1 MEESNDKKGEEEKL
15 EDKKKINEIKDESE
29 DTKKNESKD
38 NDNSGKIPFEV
49 TKEQEKFLLETLK
62 NVHDDIIR
70 NIVLYQNKAI
80 ITSGEDNKVKVWDF
94 N

>member
-1 MEESNDKKGEEEKL
+1 MII
-15 EDKKKINEIKDESE
+15 KKKNKKEEIKL
-29 DTKKNESKD
+29 N
-38 NDNSGKIPFEV
+38 
-49 TKEQEKFLLETLK
+49 LLETLK

>member
-1 MEESNDKKGEEEKL
+1 MTFFVLNENCFLSGEEEENYGFSNLNKY
-15 EDKKKINEIKDESE
+15 EIIFDNIKKKKKEEINL
-29 DTKKNESKD
+29 N
-38 NDNSGKIPFEV
+38 
-49 TKEQEKFLLETLK
+49 LLETLK

-80 ITSGEDNKVKVWDF
+80 ITSGEDNKVKFWDF